1 MHKKRPKQSSLGAQN
16 RKHLIIPK
24 GIKGKEVQ
32 ENAQERDS
40 KPGCGRCSF
49 VQWEEKEGDLGG
61 KDKRKVKKKRK
72 IDTEAQNQCYIYE
85 MVCIPMCLEYRD
97 HGKSGQRETRAG
109 C

>member
-1 MHKKRPKQSSLGAQN
+1 MQFCPVGRKGGRFRRKGQKK
-16 RKHLIIPK
+16 
-24 GIKGKEVQ
+24 
-32 ENAQERDS
+32 S
-40 KPGCGRCSF
+40 K
-49 VQWEEKEGDLGG
+49 
-61 KDKRKVKKKRK
+61 KKKRK